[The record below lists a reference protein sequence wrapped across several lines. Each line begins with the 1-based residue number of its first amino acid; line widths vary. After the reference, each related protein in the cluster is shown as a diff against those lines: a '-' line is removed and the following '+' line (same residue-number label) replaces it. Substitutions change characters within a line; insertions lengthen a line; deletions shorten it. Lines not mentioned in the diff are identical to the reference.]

1 MRKLKYRSDID
12 GLRGMAVLSV
22 ILYHFNISFFS
33 GGYLGV
39 DIFFVIS
46 GYLIS
51 LIILTDIKKKSF
63 SLIEFWKRRIT
74 RILPSLFSVIFF
86 SLLFFIFLMPQE
98 EFEKYLDSIVSSIY
112 FFSNFH
118 FQFQTNYFDISSEYK
133 PLLHTWSLAIEE
145 QFYIIFPIIILIL
158 FKRKYLF
165 FFILIFL
172 FSLGFSQW
180 GGNINRSYPYI
191 ERDLLFF
198 NQSYFAQFMFPFG
211 RIWEL
216 LLGFFAA
223 YLVFKKKKLIFSS
236 KGKNLNNIAFFFLL
250 FSIILFDKN
259 TPYPSFYT
267 LIPCLSVFCLII
279 FKDEESIAYK
289 ILSIKS
295 LVRIGII
302 SYSLYL
308 FHYPIFSIFKY
319 SLVDIDQN
327 LFYIFISLLI
337 VFTIS
342 FLNYE
347 FIEKKFRFKIR
358 FSYTATAIL
367 FSYVFLSVFVLV
379 YSSSLKPLLNQN
391 NLSQNIL
398 NSFET
403 SNEVNNCFKNDV
415 TARNFTCQFGNLEK
429 ENFDFIIL
437 GDSHSVSY
445 HNFFKKFSKE
455 KNLKGALIASPACI
469 PLLNTYILSNK
480 ESKFICKNN
489 IESIYKF
496 IRENEIKNIILI
508 SRWTNY
514 TDGDY
519 FGNKANYISDKEF
532 GPRNLIESKKSFQL
546 GIKNTISKFS
556 EINTNVIIFDQP
568 PEQKFN
574 AKFVYRILSK
584 KNKLNSEH
592 IAKKSINFKDHEK
605 LKKFTNST
613 FKSLKKNNKYNFKYF
628 KLENYMCDL
637 NTCVI
642 GDENGSFYRDDNHL
656 SFNGVDR
663 IFVPL
668 KIFLL
673 NNIIF

>member
-12 GLRGMAVLSV
+12 GLRGVAVLSV
-22 ILYHFNISFFS
+22 ILYHFNFIFFS

-51 LIILTDIKKKSF
+51 LIILTDIKKKKF
-63 SLIEFWKRRIT
+63 SLIEFWKRRTI
-74 RILPSLFSVIFF
+74 RILPSLFSVILF
-86 SLLFFIFLMPQE
+86 SLIIFIFLMPQE
-98 EFEKYLDSIVSSIY
+98 EFEKYLESIISSIY
-112 FFSNFH
+112 FFSNFY
-118 FQFQTNYFDISSEYK
+118 FQFQANYFDISSEYK

-145 QFYIIFPIIILIL
+145 QFYILFPVIILIL
-158 FKRKYLF
+158 FKRNYLF
-165 FFILIFL
+165 FFILLFL
-172 FSLGFSQW
+172 FSLAFSQW
-180 GGNINRSYPYI
+180 SGNLNRSYPFI
-191 ERDLLFF
+191 ERELLFF

-223 YLVFKKKKLIFSS
+223 YIVFKKKKFIFAN
-236 KGKNLNNIAFFFLL
+236 KGKNLTNISFFLLL

-279 FKDEESIAYK
+279 FKDEESLAYK
-289 ILSIKS
+289 ILSKKY
-295 LVRIGII
+295 LVKIGII

-319 SLVDIDQN
+319 SLIDIDKN
-327 LFYIFISLLI
+327 LFYTFISLLI

-347 FIEKKFRFKIR
+347 FIEKKFRFQIR
-358 FSYTATAIL
+358 FSYTFKAIL
-367 FSYVFLSVFVLV
+367 FLYVFLSVFILI
-379 YSSSLKPLLNQN
+379 YSSSLKPFHQDH
-391 NLSQNIL
+391 LSQNIL

-403 SNEVNNCFKNDV
+403 SNEVNKCFKNNV
-415 TARNFTCQFGNLEK
+415 AAKNFTCQFGNLNK

-445 HNFFKKFSKE
+445 HNFFKKYSKE
-455 KNLKGALIASPACI
+455 KNLKAALIASPACI
-469 PLLNTYILSNK
+469 PLLNTYTLSNK
-480 ESKFICKNN
+480 ESKFNCKNN
-489 IESIYKF
+489 IENTYKF
-496 IRENEIKNIILI
+496 IKKNKIKNVILI

-514 TDGDY
+514 TDGNY
-519 FGNKANYISDKEF
+519 LGNKANYISVKEY
-532 GPRNLIESKKSFQL
+532 GPRNFIESKNSFKL

-556 EINTNVIIFDQP
+556 KINTNVIIFDQP

-584 KNKLNSEH
+584 KNELNSKQIEN
-592 IAKKSINFKDHEK
+592 KSINFNEYKK
-605 LKKFTNST
+605 LKNFTDTT
-613 FKSLKKNNKYNFKYF
+613 FQSLKKTNKYNFKYF
-628 KLENYMCDL
+628 KLENYMCDPNSCIL
-637 NTCVI
+637 

-656 SFNGVDR
+656 SFYGVDR
-663 IFVPL
+663 ISTPL